1 MADAVN
7 IIVHGATGKMGREV
21 MAAVAGE
28 PDMKL
33 AGAVARTEHAEQ
45 LSLPNGAGSVP
56 YTRNLD
62 ALLSNVHADVVIDFS
77 SRSAALVA
85 AQTCAAH
92 RVHLVTGT
100 SGLSPDDVSEMD
112 RRAQEAGVG
121 IMIGPN
127 FSLGATLLAHLA
139 ERAAKHF
146 DYVEIIERHHA
157 GKADA
162 PSGSA
167 LATAR
172 RLLDARDG
180 KSFTHPEPHI
190 ESLPGTRG
198 GDLGGVAIHSVRM
211 PGLMAHEEII
221 FGGVGETLTLRH
233 DTINREC
240 YMPGVLLAARRV
252 RGTVGLTYGLGA
264 LLGLD

>member
-21 MAAVAGE
+21 MVAVARE
-28 PDMKL
+28 PDMNL
-33 AGAVARTEHAEQ
+33 VGAVARAENAEQ
-45 LSLPNGAGSVP
+45 LSLPDGAGSAP
-56 YTRNLD
+56 YARNLD
-62 ALLSNVHADVVIDFS
+62 TLLGKVHADVVIDFS
-77 SRSAALVA
+77 SRDAALVA

-92 RVHLVTGT
+92 KVHLVTGT
-100 SGLSPDDVSEMD
+100 SGLLPDDVSEMG
-112 RRAQEAGVG
+112 RQAQEAGVG

-139 ERAAKHF
+139 SRAAKHF

-180 KSFTHPEPHI
+180 SPFTHPEPRI
-190 ESLPGTRG
+190 EPLPGTRG
-198 GDLGGVAIHSVRM
+198 GELGGVAIHSVRM

-221 FGGVGETLTLRH
+221 FGGAGETLTLRH
-233 DTINREC
+233 DTTNREC
-240 YMPGVLLAARRV
+240 YMPGVLLAVRRV
-252 RGTVGLTYGLGA
+252 RGTVGLTYGLGPH
-264 LLGLD
+264 LGLD